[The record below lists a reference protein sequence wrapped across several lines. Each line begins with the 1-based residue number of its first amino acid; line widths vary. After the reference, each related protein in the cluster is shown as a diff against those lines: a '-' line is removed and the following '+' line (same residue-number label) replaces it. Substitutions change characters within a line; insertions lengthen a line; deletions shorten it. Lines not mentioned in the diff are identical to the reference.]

1 MSRVGERIKEAR
13 EKSGMTQ
20 KALAKKLGVA
30 EKFVN
35 EVETGRKIINESL
48 ISKVSKVL
56 NTDLN
61 DINMVVTDE
70 ELQKELKAEK
80 QVRQTKPAEVN
91 EVWNQAFGSVL
102 KNVPIYDY
110 SLAQVKGYKQL
121 ATASNKIDG
130 HTANKVFYLKIENN
144 DMTGY
149 RIQENDLALC
159 YSIKEIEN
167 NSICLVEF
175 NGKRVIR
182 QIKKL
187 DNVKAL
193 LISNNG
199 SMRTETANIKEVKSI
214 AKLYRIEFD
223 LNTSYVSYQ
232 KEEILNKIA
241 IRK

>member
-13 EKSGMTQ
+13 SKSGITQ

-30 EKFVN
+30 EKFIN

-48 ISKVSKVL
+48 ISKISKVL

-80 QVRQTKPAEVN
+80 QVRKTKPAEVN

-110 SLAQVKGYKQL
+110 SLNQAKGYKQL

-130 HTANKVFYLKIENN
+130 HTANKVFYLNIENN
-144 DMTGY
+144 DMTGF
-149 RIQENDLALC
+149 RIQENDLALS

-187 DNVKAL
+187 DNVKVL

-199 SMRTETANIKEVKSI
+199 SMRTETANIKEVKAI
-214 AKLYRIEFD
+214 AKLYKIEFN
-223 LNTSYVSYQ
+223 L
-232 KEEILNKIA
+232 
-241 IRK
+241 

>member
-30 EKFVN
+30 EKFEN

-223 LNTSYVSYQ
+223 L
-232 KEEILNKIA
+232 
-241 IRK
+241 

>member
-80 QVRQTKPAEVN
+80 QLRQTKPADVN

-130 HTANKVFYLKIENN
+130 HTANKVFFFIIENN

-199 SMRTETANIKEVKSI
+199 SMRTETANIKEVKAI

-223 LNTSYVSYQ
+223 L
-232 KEEILNKIA
+232 
-241 IRK
+241 

>member
-48 ISKVSKVL
+48 ISKVSMVL

-223 LNTSYVSYQ
+223 L
-232 KEEILNKIA
+232 
-241 IRK
+241 

>member
-13 EKSGMTQ
+13 SKSGITQ

-30 EKFVN
+30 EKFIN

-48 ISKVSKVL
+48 ISKISKVL

-80 QVRQTKPAEVN
+80 QVKKTKPSEVN

-110 SLAQVKGYKQL
+110 SLNQTKGYKQL
-121 ATASNKIDG
+121 ATSSNKIDG
-130 HTANKVFYLKIENN
+130 HTANKVFYLNIENN
-144 DMTGY
+144 DMTGF

-167 NSICLVEF
+167 NAICLVEF
-175 NGKRVIR
+175 KGKRVVR

-199 SMRTETANIKEVKSI
+199 SMRTETANIKEVKAI
-214 AKLYRIEFD
+214 AKLYRIEFN
-223 LNTSYVSYQ
+223 L
-232 KEEILNKIA
+232 
-241 IRK
+241 

>member
-80 QVRQTKPAEVN
+80 QLRQTKPADVN

-199 SMRTETANIKEVKSI
+199 GMRTETANIKEVKAI

-223 LNTSYVSYQ
+223 L
-232 KEEILNKIA
+232 
-241 IRK
+241 

>member
-121 ATASNKIDG
+121 STASNKIDG

-199 SMRTETANIKEVKSI
+199 SMRTETANIKEVKAI

-223 LNTSYVSYQ
+223 L
-232 KEEILNKIA
+232 
-241 IRK
+241 

>member
-80 QVRQTKPAEVN
+80 QVRKTKPAEVN

-199 SMRTETANIKEVKSI
+199 SMRTETANIKEVKAI

-223 LNTSYVSYQ
+223 L
-232 KEEILNKIA
+232 
-241 IRK
+241 

>member
-80 QVRQTKPAEVN
+80 QLRQTKPADVN

-199 SMRTETANIKEVKSI
+199 SMRTETANIKVVKAI

-223 LNTSYVSYQ
+223 L
-232 KEEILNKIA
+232 
-241 IRK
+241 

>member
-80 QVRQTKPAEVN
+80 QVRQRKPAEVN

-110 SLAQVKGYKQL
+110 SLTQVKGYKQL

-144 DMTGY
+144 HMTGY

-199 SMRTETANIKEVKSI
+199 SMRTETANIKEVKAI

-223 LNTSYVSYQ
+223 L
-232 KEEILNKIA
+232 
-241 IRK
+241 

>member
-80 QVRQTKPAEVN
+80 QVRQRKPAEVN

-199 SMRTETANIKEVKSI
+199 SMRTETANIKEVEAI

-223 LNTSYVSYQ
+223 L
-232 KEEILNKIA
+232 
-241 IRK
+241 

>member
-80 QVRQTKPAEVN
+80 QVRQTKPVEVN

-110 SLAQVKGYKQL
+110 SLTQVKGYKQL

-130 HTANKVFYLKIENN
+130 HTANKVFYLRIENN

-199 SMRTETANIKEVKSI
+199 SMRTETANIKEIKAI

-223 LNTSYVSYQ
+223 L
-232 KEEILNKIA
+232 
-241 IRK
+241 

>member
-130 HTANKVFYLKIENN
+130 HTANKVFYLKIVNN

-199 SMRTETANIKEVKSI
+199 SMRTETANIKEIKAI

-223 LNTSYVSYQ
+223 L
-232 KEEILNKIA
+232 
-241 IRK
+241 

>member
-110 SLAQVKGYKQL
+110 SLVQVKGYKQL

-130 HTANKVFYLKIENN
+130 HTANKVFYLRIENN

-199 SMRTETANIKEVKSI
+199 SMRTETANIKEVKAI

-223 LNTSYVSYQ
+223 L
-232 KEEILNKIA
+232 
-241 IRK
+241 

>member
-80 QVRQTKPAEVN
+80 QLRQTKPAEVN

-149 RIQENDLALC
+149 RIQETDLALC

-199 SMRTETANIKEVKSI
+199 SMRTETANIKEVKAI

-223 LNTSYVSYQ
+223 L
-232 KEEILNKIA
+232 
-241 IRK
+241 

>member
-20 KALAKKLGVA
+20 KTLAKKLGVA
-30 EKFVN
+30 EKFIN

-110 SLAQVKGYKQL
+110 SLANVKGYKQL
-121 ATASNKIDG
+121 STASNKIDG

-149 RIQENDLALC
+149 RIQKDDLALC

-167 NSICLVEF
+167 NAISLVEF
-175 NGKRVIR
+175 NGKRVVR
-182 QIKKL
+182 QVKKL

-199 SMRTETANIKEVKSI
+199 SMRTETANIKELKPI
-214 AKLYRIEFD
+214 ARLYKIEFD
-223 LNTSYVSYQ
+223 L
-232 KEEILNKIA
+232 
-241 IRK
+241 

>member
-13 EKSGMTQ
+13 QKSGMTQ

-199 SMRTETANIKEVKSI
+199 SMRTETANIKEVKAI

-223 LNTSYVSYQ
+223 L
-232 KEEILNKIA
+232 
-241 IRK
+241 

>member
-121 ATASNKIDG
+121 ATASNKIDC
-130 HTANKVFYLKIENN
+130 HTANKVFYLRIENN

-199 SMRTETANIKEVKSI
+199 SMRTETANIKEVKAI

-223 LNTSYVSYQ
+223 L
-232 KEEILNKIA
+232 
-241 IRK
+241 

>member
-110 SLAQVKGYKQL
+110 SLTQVKGYKQL

-130 HTANKVFYLKIENN
+130 HTANKVFYLRIENN

-199 SMRTETANIKEVKSI
+199 SMRTETANIKEVKAI

-223 LNTSYVSYQ
+223 L
-232 KEEILNKIA
+232 
-241 IRK
+241 

>member
-121 ATASNKIDG
+121 ATASNKIEG
-130 HTANKVFYLKIENN
+130 HTANKVFYLRIENN

-199 SMRTETANIKEVKSI
+199 SMRTETANIKEVKAI

-223 LNTSYVSYQ
+223 L
-232 KEEILNKIA
+232 
-241 IRK
+241 

>member
-70 ELQKELKAEK
+70 EFQKELKAEK

-110 SLAQVKGYKQL
+110 SLTQVKGYKQL

-130 HTANKVFYLKIENN
+130 YTANKVFYLRIENN

-149 RIQENDLALC
+149 RIQENDLALS

-199 SMRTETANIKEVKSI
+199 SMRTETANIKEIKAI

-223 LNTSYVSYQ
+223 L
-232 KEEILNKIA
+232 
-241 IRK
+241 

>member
-20 KALAKKLGVA
+20 KALAKQLGVA

-80 QVRQTKPAEVN
+80 QVRQTKSAEVN

-130 HTANKVFYLKIENN
+130 HTANKVFYLRIENN

-199 SMRTETANIKEVKSI
+199 SMRTETANIKEVKAI

-223 LNTSYVSYQ
+223 L
-232 KEEILNKIA
+232 
-241 IRK
+241 

>member
-80 QVRQTKPAEVN
+80 QLRQTKPAEVN

-175 NGKRVIR
+175 NEKRVIR

-199 SMRTETANIKEVKSI
+199 SMRTETANIKEVKAI

-223 LNTSYVSYQ
+223 L
-232 KEEILNKIA
+232 
-241 IRK
+241 

>member
-35 EVETGRKIINESL
+35 EVETGRKIINEAL

-175 NGKRVIR
+175 NGKGVIR

-199 SMRTETANIKEVKSI
+199 SMRTETANIKEIKAI

-223 LNTSYVSYQ
+223 L
-232 KEEILNKIA
+232 
-241 IRK
+241 

>member
-130 HTANKVFYLKIENN
+130 HTANKVFYLRIENN

-199 SMRTETANIKEVKSI
+199 SMRTETANIKDVKAI

-223 LNTSYVSYQ
+223 L
-232 KEEILNKIA
+232 
-241 IRK
+241 

>member
-110 SLAQVKGYKQL
+110 SLSQVKGYKQL

-130 HTANKVFYLKIENN
+130 HTANKVFYLRIENN

-199 SMRTETANIKEVKSI
+199 SMRTETANIKDVKAI

-223 LNTSYVSYQ
+223 L
-232 KEEILNKIA
+232 
-241 IRK
+241 

>member
-1 MSRVGERIKEAR
+1 LKKENGIEVCKEEKLKMSRVGERIKEAR

-80 QVRQTKPAEVN
+80 QVRQRKPAEVN

-199 SMRTETANIKEVKSI
+199 SMRTETANIKEVKAI

-223 LNTSYVSYQ
+223 L
-232 KEEILNKIA
+232 
-241 IRK
+241 

>member
-80 QVRQTKPAEVN
+80 QLRQTKPADVN

-110 SLAQVKGYKQL
+110 SLVQVKGYKQL

-199 SMRTETANIKEVKSI
+199 SMRTETANIKEVKAI

-223 LNTSYVSYQ
+223 L
-232 KEEILNKIA
+232 
-241 IRK
+241 

>member
-80 QVRQTKPAEVN
+80 QVRQRKPAEVN

-199 SMRTETANIKEVKSI
+199 SMRTETANIKEIKAI

-223 LNTSYVSYQ
+223 L
-232 KEEILNKIA
+232 
-241 IRK
+241 

>member
-80 QVRQTKPAEVN
+80 QVRQRKPAEVN

-121 ATASNKIDG
+121 ATASNKIYG

-199 SMRTETANIKEVKSI
+199 SMRTETANIKEVKAI

-223 LNTSYVSYQ
+223 L
-232 KEEILNKIA
+232 
-241 IRK
+241 

>member
-91 EVWNQAFGSVL
+91 EFWNQAFGSVL

-110 SLAQVKGYKQL
+110 SLTQVKGYKQL

-130 HTANKVFYLKIENN
+130 HTANKVFYLRIENN

-199 SMRTETANIKEVKSI
+199 SMRTETANIKEVKAI

-223 LNTSYVSYQ
+223 L
-232 KEEILNKIA
+232 
-241 IRK
+241 

>member
-80 QVRQTKPAEVN
+80 QVRQRKPAEVN

-130 HTANKVFYLKIENN
+130 HIANKVFYLKIENN

-223 LNTSYVSYQ
+223 L
-232 KEEILNKIA
+232 
-241 IRK
+241 

>member
-13 EKSGMTQ
+13 QKSGMTQ

-199 SMRTETANIKEVKSI
+199 SMRTETTNIKEIKAI

-223 LNTSYVSYQ
+223 L
-232 KEEILNKIA
+232 
-241 IRK
+241 

>member
-110 SLAQVKGYKQL
+110 SLSQVKGYKQL

-130 HTANKVFYLKIENN
+130 HTANKVFYLRIENN

-149 RIQENDLALC
+149 RIQENDLALS

-199 SMRTETANIKEVKSI
+199 SMRTETANIKEVKAI

-223 LNTSYVSYQ
+223 L
-232 KEEILNKIA
+232 
-241 IRK
+241 

>member
-61 DINMVVTDE
+61 DINMVITDE

-110 SLAQVKGYKQL
+110 SLTQVKGYKQL

-130 HTANKVFYLKIENN
+130 HTANKVFYLRIENN

-159 YSIKEIEN
+159 YSIKDMEN

-199 SMRTETANIKEVKSI
+199 SMRTETANIKEVKAI

-223 LNTSYVSYQ
+223 L
-232 KEEILNKIA
+232 
-241 IRK
+241 

>member
-20 KALAKKLGVA
+20 KTLAKKLGVA
-30 EKFVN
+30 EKFIN

-110 SLAQVKGYKQL
+110 SLANVKGYKQL
-121 ATASNKIDG
+121 PTASNKIDG

-149 RIQENDLALC
+149 RIQKDDLALC

-167 NSICLVEF
+167 NAISLVEF
-175 NGKRVIR
+175 NGKRVVR
-182 QIKKL
+182 QVKKL

-199 SMRTETANIKEVKSI
+199 SMRTETANIKELKPI
-214 AKLYRIEFD
+214 ARLYKIEFD
-223 LNTSYVSYQ
+223 L
-232 KEEILNKIA
+232 
-241 IRK
+241 

>member
-13 EKSGMTQ
+13 SKSGMTQ

-30 EKFVN
+30 EKFIN

-48 ISKVSKVL
+48 ISKISKVL

-80 QVRQTKPAEVN
+80 QVRQSKPAEVN

-110 SLAQVKGYKQL
+110 SLSQVKGYKQL

-149 RIQENDLALC
+149 RIQENDLALS

-199 SMRTETANIKEVKSI
+199 SMRTETANIKEVKAI

-223 LNTSYVSYQ
+223 L
-232 KEEILNKIA
+232 
-241 IRK
+241 